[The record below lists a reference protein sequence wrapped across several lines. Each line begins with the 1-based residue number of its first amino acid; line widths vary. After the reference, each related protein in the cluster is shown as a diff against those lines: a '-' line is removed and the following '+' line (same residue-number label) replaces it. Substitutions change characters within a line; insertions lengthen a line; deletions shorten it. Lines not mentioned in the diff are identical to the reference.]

1 MIIDIWLVHFTYFFE
16 ILLFC
21 GLHEIKGFIYP
32 SFSKFLWLFQLL
44 DHDSIWWM
52 PLIIMTKENKMT
64 QSETDEYWGGSCG
77 FIWKG
82 SKTSDQKEHG
92 KPLRFQEDFREWYE
106 RESELTGGFPM
117 TNSDILCSQSPYIG
131 KLCTLTNWTIWVLL
145 RYTDSPAVN
154 IVVFVFFFPLLS

>member
-1 MIIDIWLVHFTYFFE
+1 MIIDIWQVHFTYFFE

-52 PLIIMTKENKMT
+52 PLIIMTKEKKMT
-64 QSETDEYWGGSCG
+64 QCETDEYWGGSCG

-92 KPLRFQEDFREWYE
+92 KPLRFPEDFREWYE
-106 RESELTGGFPM
+106 RELIGGFPR
-117 TNSDILCSQSPYIG
+117 TNSDILCPTPPRVLILASYIH
-131 KLCTLTNWTIWVLL
+131 
-145 RYTDSPAVN
+145 
-154 IVVFVFFFPLLS
+154 